1 MKSAKFF
8 FASLLLG
15 VCSYLT
21 GCGGLPSSGP
31 IAQEVT
37 SQENRDSSLGGYI
50 VVDIDERIASITSS
64 QPRDS
69 FARVFHNTG
78 PAPDLRVG
86 VGDSVVVTI
95 YEAAAGGLF
104 SAGVSDRSA
113 TAGSRTAAIP
123 EQVVA
128 RDGTIAVPYA
138 GRLRVA
144 GMRPSSV
151 EDAVVK
157 ALEGKAIQPQAVVT
171 ITKNYSNTATVG
183 GEVVA
188 GSRVSLNPRGD
199 RILDVVASAGGI
211 RVGAHEAF
219 IRLTRRHNTVSVGY
233 NAILASPAENIFVL
247 PEDVITVVR
256 DPQTFTTFGAA
267 GRSEKVPFDTAGI
280 TLEEALAKGG
290 GLLDNRADPGGI
302 FLFRFEPSALVAQL
316 VPGRPLPSDGNL
328 VPIIYRLNLR
338 EANSFFLAR
347 SFPVKDKDIL
357 YIANSASDPVQKFL
371 NLVGTVTSPVI
382 SGMAVYGTIK

>member
-1 MKSAKFF
+1 MKPANKI
-8 FASLLLG
+8 FASLL
-15 VCSYLT
+15 VAVSCYLT

-31 IAQEVT
+31 IAVEVS
-37 SQENRDSSLGGYI
+37 SQENQDSSLGGYI
-50 VVDIDERIASITSS
+50 LIDIDERIARFTSS
-64 QPRDS
+64 QPRKS

-151 EDAVVK
+151 EDAGVQ
-157 ALEGKAIQPQAVVT
+157 AREGKAIQPQAVVT
-171 ITKNYSNTATVG
+171 ITKNYSNTATGG
-183 GEVVA
+183 GEGVA
-188 GSRVSLNPRGD
+188 GNRVSLNPRGD
-199 RILDVVASAGGI
+199 RILDVIASAGGI

-219 IRLTRRHNTVSVGY
+219 IRLTRRNNTISVAY
-233 NAILASPAENIFVL
+233 NA
-247 PEDVITVVR
+247 R
-256 DPQTFTTFGAA
+256 
-267 GRSEKVPFDTAGI
+267 
-280 TLEEALAKGG
+280 
-290 GLLDNRADPGGI
+290 
-302 FLFRFEPSALVAQL
+302 
-316 VPGRPLPSDGNL
+316 
-328 VPIIYRLNLR
+328 
-338 EANSFFLAR
+338 
-347 SFPVKDKDIL
+347 
-357 YIANSASDPVQKFL
+357 
-371 NLVGTVTSPVI
+371 
-382 SGMAVYGTIK
+382 

>member
-1 MKSAKFF
+1 MKPANKI
-8 FASLLLG
+8 FASLLLALLP
-15 VCSYLT
+15 CLT

-50 VVDIDERIASITSS
+50 LVDIDERIASITSS

-69 FARVFHNTG
+69 FARVFPNTG

-104 SAGVSDRSA
+104 SAGVNDRSIA
-113 TAGSRTAAIP
+113 AGSRTATIP

-171 ITKNYSNTATVG
+171 ITRNYSNTATVG

-188 GSRVSLNPRGD
+188 GNRVSLNPRGD
-199 RILDVVASAGGI
+199 RILDVIASAGGI

-219 IRLTRRHNTVSVGY
+219 IRLTRRNNTISVAY
-233 NAILASPAENIFVL
+233 NALLASPSENIFVL
-247 PEDVITVVR
+247 PGDVITVVR
-256 DPQTFTTFGAA
+256 DPQTFTTFGAT
-267 GRSEKVPFDTAGI
+267 GRSEKVPFDTAGT

-316 VPGRPLPSDGNL
+316 VPNRPLPSDGNL
-328 VPIIYRLNLR
+328 VPIVYRLNLR
-338 EANSFFLAR
+338 QANSFFLAR
-347 SFPVKDKDIL
+347 SFPVRDKDIL

>member
-1 MKSAKFF
+1 MRPTKLAIAALVVAALPCF
-8 FASLLLG
+8 
-15 VCSYLT
+15 T
-21 GCGGLPSSGP
+21 GCSDLPSSGP
-31 IAQEVT
+31 IAREVA
-37 SQENRDSSLGGYI
+37 SQEGQNSALGGYI

-104 SAGVSDRSA
+104 SAGVNDKSA
-113 TAGSRTAAIP
+113 TAGSRTAIIP

-128 RDGTIAVPYA
+128 RDGTIKVPYA

-151 EDAVVK
+151 EEAVVK
-157 ALEGKAIQPQAVVT
+157 ALEGKAIEPQAVVT

-188 GSRVSLNPRGD
+188 GNRVSLNPRGD
-199 RILDVVASAGGI
+199 RILDVIASAGGI
-211 RVGAHEAF
+211 KVGAHEAF
-219 IRLTRRHNTVSVGY
+219 IRLTRRNNTVSVGY
-233 NAILASPAENIFVL
+233 NAILASPAENIYVL
-247 PEDVITVVR
+247 PDDVITVVR
-256 DPQTFTTFGAA
+256 DPQTFTTFGAT

-302 FLFRFEPSALVAQL
+302 FLFRFEPSALVAQM
-316 VPGRPLPSDGNL
+316 VPGRPLPSEGNL
-328 VPIIYRLNLR
+328 VPIVYRLNLH

-371 NLVGTVTSPVI
+371 GLVGTVTSPVI
-382 SGMAVYGTIK
+382 SGAILYGTYK